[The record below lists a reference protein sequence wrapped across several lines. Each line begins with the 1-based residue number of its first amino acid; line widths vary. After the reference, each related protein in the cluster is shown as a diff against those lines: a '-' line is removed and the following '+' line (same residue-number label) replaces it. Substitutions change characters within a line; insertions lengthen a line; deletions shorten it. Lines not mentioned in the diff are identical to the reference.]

1 MVEVYGGDKDTGIG
15 AYYMEVSEQTK
26 IPTATSIL
34 VFLNLLVL
42 PIHLFIFFVLLVY
55 LHFLVS
61 SINFLIDLNVLISR
75 STSNS
80 KLEAERFISV
90 QPDQVRSRLYQSS
103 ITH

>member
-61 SINFLIDLNVLISR
+61 R